1 MKTAKINTKVLV
13 LGFIYT
19 FLFVVVVVS
28 LNNSIFTLGN
38 NTLSFILF
46 TLNCVGVFYAGTKS
60 IPLAEY
66 TLKENLILEDENE
79 H

>member
-13 LGFIYT
+13 LGFIYLAFIVTSAVFLNT
-19 FLFVVVVVS
+19 F
-28 LNNSIFTLGN
+28 IFTLGN
-38 NTLSFILF
+38 NSLTTVLLV
-46 TLNCVGVFYAGTKS
+46 LNCIGVFHAGTKS